1 MTVTQEFKE
10 ASSRAAIRGLRGLEQ
25 TAIMLETYAPEV
37 FPEIN
42 EQGQKH
48 FGRVMMEG
56 AAQSIRD
63 AWSSAVVEVENF
75 PDDPQNLVESHGR
88 LRQSLLEIAAHLH
101 AASIQ
106 SSPSDDQIIAGHVRD
121 AMEIAKT
128 ALKSGVLKHGIPL
141 SNLEQ

>member
-1 MTVTQEFKE
+1 MTIKQEFKE

-25 TAIMLETYAPEV
+25 TAIMLETYASDV
-37 FPEIN
+37 FPEVN

-48 FGRVMMEG
+48 FGRVMMES

-63 AWSSAVVEVENF
+63 AWSSAIVEVENF
-75 PDDPQNLVESHGR
+75 PDDPQNLIESHGR

-106 SSPSDDQIIAGHVRD
+106 ASPRDDQIISGHVRD
-121 AMEIAKT
+121 ALGIAKE
-128 ALKSGVLKHGIPL
+128 ALKSGVLKHGIPQ
-141 SNLEQ
+141 SNL